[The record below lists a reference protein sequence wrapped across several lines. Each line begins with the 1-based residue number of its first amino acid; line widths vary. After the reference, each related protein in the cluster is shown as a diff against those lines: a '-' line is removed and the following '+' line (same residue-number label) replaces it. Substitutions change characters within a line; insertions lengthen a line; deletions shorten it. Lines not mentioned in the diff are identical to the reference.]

1 MRTSSRAV
9 PRRMDPV
16 QTRSLH
22 TASIGN
28 RSARPS
34 ASGRINP
41 GRRARVERTRRFD
54 QPSSSNL
61 CNRCTACTASPE
73 GQTCTA
79 IRRGSAVNRESATRS
94 AVAPERLLREHGR
107 LDLADLDRV
116 AEDFHV
122 VLLGSVRRSM
132 RDGTRPSRKFLA
144 GHLSVAPLD
153 AVWQTLSEPPRP
165 GGQYDVARHWG
176 WPARAYGQW
185 AARRACLDEWGRD
198 EQELVRRC
206 KEGSEAAYAVLVRLH
221 RPRLYTLAY
230 RLLLDRES
238 AEDVVQETFIAAFR
252 QMERFE
258 PRPSLAAWLN
268 TIALRTATRAASR
281 QRARPKTS
289 IDAPAFRDNGNGA
302 EWSRDHLAFGGL
314 ADTSPSTD
322 PIAAAEAAE
331 LRRALAAAIVELPFK
346 YRAAVVLRHVMGLD
360 YGEAAR
366 ALDLPLN
373 TFKSHLLRGTK
384 LLREGLAPDLDAPRP
399 ATSGSNGRHLVEA
412 DDGDRISDLSLI

>member
-1 MRTSSRAV
+1 
-9 PRRMDPV
+9 
-16 QTRSLH
+16 
-22 TASIGN
+22 
-28 RSARPS
+28 
-34 ASGRINP
+34 
-41 GRRARVERTRRFD
+41 
-54 QPSSSNL
+54 
-61 CNRCTACTASPE
+61 
-73 GQTCTA
+73 
-79 IRRGSAVNRESATRS
+79 
-94 AVAPERLLREHGR
+94 
-107 LDLADLDRV
+107 
-116 AEDFHV
+116 
-122 VLLGSVRRSM
+122 
-132 RDGTRPSRKFLA
+132 
-144 GHLSVAPLD
+144 
-153 AVWQTLSEPPRP
+153 
-165 GGQYDVARHWG
+165 
-176 WPARAYGQW
+176 
-185 AARRACLDEWGRD
+185 LDEWGRD

-268 TIALRTATRAASR
+268 TIAVRIANRAASR

-289 IDAPAFRDNGNGA
+289 IDAPAFRDNGNGHSA
-302 EWSRDHLAFGGL
+302 TAWAGDTLGLGAL
-314 ADTSPSTD
+314 ADSSPGAD

-360 YGEAAR
+360 YAEAAR

-384 LLREGLAPDLDAPRP
+384 LLREGLAPELDAPRP
-399 ATSGSNGRHLVEA
+399 ASAGSNGRHPA
-412 DDGDRISDLSLI
+412 TAGDGDRIAETDDIGDIRPVPERIAGR

>member
-1 MRTSSRAV
+1 
-9 PRRMDPV
+9 
-16 QTRSLH
+16 
-22 TASIGN
+22 
-28 RSARPS
+28 
-34 ASGRINP
+34 
-41 GRRARVERTRRFD
+41 
-54 QPSSSNL
+54 
-61 CNRCTACTASPE
+61 
-73 GQTCTA
+73 
-79 IRRGSAVNRESATRS
+79 
-94 AVAPERLLREHGR
+94 
-107 LDLADLDRV
+107 
-116 AEDFHV
+116 
-122 VLLGSVRRSM
+122 
-132 RDGTRPSRKFLA
+132 
-144 GHLSVAPLD
+144 
-153 AVWQTLSEPPRP
+153 
-165 GGQYDVARHWG
+165 
-176 WPARAYGQW
+176 
-185 AARRACLDEWGRD
+185 LDEWGRD

-268 TIALRTATRAASR
+268 TIALRTANRAASR

-302 EWSRDHLAFGGL
+302 DWSGDHLALGGL
-314 ADTSPSTD
+314 ADTSPGTD

-346 YRAAVVLRHVMGLD
+346 YRAAVVLRHVLGLD
-360 YGEAAR
+360 YAEAAH

-384 LLREGLAPDLDAPRP
+384 LLREGLAPELDAPRP
-399 ATSGSNGRHLVEA
+399 ASTGSNGRHPVEA
-412 DDGDRISDLSLI
+412 DDGDRSGDAGERLGETSDLAEIYPVPERIAGR